1 MFTPKEH
8 KHEYSFHGDDTLH
21 DQTPEVQG
29 ILASLP
35 SGAAAVGQ
43 LLVNGTGVCYTIIF
57 PLLDRAKQPL
67 FVF

>member
-1 MFTPKEH
+1 MFSSKEH

-35 SGAAAVGQ
+35 SGAAGVAQ
-43 LLVNGTGVCYTIIF
+43 LLVNGTGVC
-57 PLLDRAKQPL
+57 
-67 FVF
+67 